1 MIPVMSPYSKLS
13 REELICL
20 LDAKDN
26 EIKELKSG
34 CYVVYN
40 ENQALHSVLMKVLL
54 TLHNEDDQPLK
65 NALALLLDYFK
76 VDLSYIGVFDDKG
89 LNIDL
94 SYAIRADRKKSLSG
108 MTPEFTI
115 DMIPWVV
122 GMIKSRKDIVIS
134 DIYDL
139 PEEVQEDRKLMEEM
153 NIRSLLIAPLV
164 YHGKT
169 QGFIGFSLIEVPH
182 SWTSV
187 EINEIHLV
195 ANIFSIIIECWQ
207 VMNNLSQSK
216 KQISELSGRFKLF
229 FDNLPV
235 GVELYDADGFM
246 IDVNDADTQIFGT
259 NRENLLGINLF
270 NHPNGTEELLGL
282 MRSGQPFN
290 YPFVYQFC
298 NVQKSGYYQSEYQ
311 NSVKYLTITGMGLGC
326 DENLKP
332 IGYLV
337 IVTDET
343 EKQIKEE
350 QIKNNLAILKAIL
363 LSGQSLV
370 AEYDIDMKQLFVNP
384 VLNDKPAN
392 NKLFKFLS
400 SGDKLSFEDLK
411 YVIRT
416 EDNIHQL
423 LQVIEGKQE
432 HCSFI
437 CRTKVDEETIWIRFN
452 AQAYQSRW
460 GNRLDKLVCYITN
473 ITEEKT
479 LEEKLHFAEYE
490 TRRSELEMQKVREAD
505 KLKSAFLANMSHE
518 IRTPLNAI
526 VGFSGLLVENCEEDE
541 NHEFVEIINENTE
554 LLLRLV
560 SDILDFSKIESGIL
574 NYYPE
579 ETDLKELCFGQY
591 RIHSLKMP
599 ENVSLIYDMNVMPD
613 VILYTDPRRVTQ
625 VISNLI
631 SNAAKFT
638 EKGTVTLSYH
648 LVGDAV
654 QFEVSDT
661 GIGIQPQHLHTIF
674 ERFYKIDSFK
684 QGTGLGLTICK
695 TIVESLKGTI
705 GVDSVPGKGSCF
717 WFTLPYT
724 R

>member
-1 MIPVMSPYSKLS
+1 MIPVMSSYGELS

-20 LDAKDN
+20 LDAKER
-26 EIKELKSG
+26 EIKELRSG
-34 CYVVYN
+34 RSIVHT
-40 ENQALHSVLMKVLL
+40 ESHALHSVLMKVLL

-76 VDLSYIGVFDDKG
+76 VDLSYIGLFDNERQ
-89 LNIDL
+89 NIDL
-94 SYAIRADRKKSLSG
+94 SYAIRKERKNSFSG
-108 MTPEFTI
+108 MTPVLTL
-115 DMIPWVV
+115 DMIPWAVD
-122 GMIKSRKDIVIS
+122 MIRSRKDIIIP
-134 DIYDL
+134 DICDL
-139 PEEVQEDRKLMEEM
+139 PEEVQVDRELMEKL
-153 NIRSLLIAPLV
+153 NIRSVLIVPLV
-164 YHGKT
+164 YHDIIH
-169 QGFIGFSLIEVPH
+169 GFIGFDLIGVPH

-187 EINEIHLV
+187 EVNEIHLV

-207 VMNNLSQSK
+207 IKNSLSQSK

-229 FDNLPV
+229 FDNLPI

-246 IDVNDADTQIFGT
+246 IDVNDADTIIFGT
-259 NRENLLGINLF
+259 TRENLLGINLF
-270 NHPNGTEELLGL
+270 NHPNGTKELLER
-282 MRSGQPFN
+282 MRSGKPFN
-290 YPFVYQFC
+290 YPFVYQFS
-298 NVQKSGYYQSEYQ
+298 NVQKSGYYQSEYE
-311 NSVKYLTITGMGLGC
+311 NSVKYLTITGMGLGSY
-326 DENLKP
+326 ENSKP

-350 QIKNNLAILKAIL
+350 QMKNNLAILKAVL

-370 AEYDIDMKQLFVNP
+370 AEYDIGMKQLFVNP
-384 VLNDKPAN
+384 LLNDKPAN
-392 NKLFKFLS
+392 NKLFKYLCS
-400 SGDKLSFEDLK
+400 DRKLSFEDLK
-411 YVIRT
+411 HVIRT

-423 LQVIEGKQE
+423 LLVIEGKQE

-437 CRTKVDEETIWIRFN
+437 CRTTVEGETIWVRFN
-452 AQAYQSRW
+452 AQAYQTRW
-460 GNRLDKLVCYITN
+460 SDRLDKLVCYITD

-526 VGFSGLLVENCEEDE
+526 VGFSGILAENSEAEE
-541 NHEFVEIINENTE
+541 NHEFVKIINENTE

-560 SDILDFSKIESGIL
+560 SDILDFSKIESGVL
-574 NYYPE
+574 DYYLE
-579 ETDLKELCFGQY
+579 ETDLKKLCFQQY
-591 RIHSLKMP
+591 QIHSRKMP
-599 ENVSLIYDMNVMPD
+599 ENVSLIYDMDAMPD
-613 VILYTDPRRVTQ
+613 VVLYTDSRRVTQ
-625 VISNLI
+625 VLSNLI

-638 EKGTVTLSYH
+638 EKGTVTLSYY

-654 QFEVSDT
+654 QIEVTDT
-661 GIGIQPQHLHTIF
+661 GIGIQPQFLHTIF
-674 ERFYKIDSFK
+674 DRFYKLDSFT

-705 GVDSVPGKGSCF
+705 GVDSVPGKGSRF
-717 WFTLPYT
+717 WFTLPCT